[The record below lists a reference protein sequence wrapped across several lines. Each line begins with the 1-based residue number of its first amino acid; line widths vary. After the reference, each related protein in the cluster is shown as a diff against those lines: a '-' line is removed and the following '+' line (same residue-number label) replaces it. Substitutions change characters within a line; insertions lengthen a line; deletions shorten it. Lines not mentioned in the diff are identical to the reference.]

1 MTILQQP
8 SAHEVAMN
16 MTDFIID
23 TDSTINFSVKYGS
36 QTILSEDYVPDANWQ
51 VRTHK
56 LGKFL
61 AQALWGLWPTSN
73 LFDQTHLKGSFG
85 FYINDVLQCSS
96 DVLFSCRYLKG
107 VTNPV
112 FLTNGNIKITRPG
125 VTEWLTVNAAGVNVT
140 VSGVDEY
147 GGLLTVPMGTVSDV
161 TTFNVSVDRVTTLLG
176 FTPVGEYIIKVG
188 TAEFCYVV
196 DHNHYAEVFQFR
208 YRNVYDAPE
217 VLSCVGDVKLKGA
230 EKASTGYLY
239 GVERKFD
246 VRANDEYTA
255 NSGVIFLG
263 SEYKYW
269 HDFLNTREAE
279 IYIDGEWYPIIVSK
293 QNYEREFRKDRLKAV
308 EFSFR
313 FADPDQNGLI

>member
-1 MTILQQP
+1 MTIIQKP
-8 SAHEVAMN
+8 SIQEVAMN

-23 TDSTINFSVKYGS
+23 TDSTINFSVRLNGKV
-36 QTILSEDYVPDANWQ
+36 ILKEDYVPDANWQ

-61 AQALWGLWPTSN
+61 AQALWGLWPSGDV
-73 LFDQTHLKGSFG
+73 FDQSHLKGTFS
-85 FYINDVLQCSS
+85 FYIDNTFQCSS
-96 DVLFSCRYLKG
+96 QVLFSCRYLKS

-112 FLTNGNIKITRPG
+112 FLTHGNVKLTRPDML
-125 VTEWLTVNAAGVNVT
+125 EWLTVNGSSQSVT
-140 VSGVDEY
+140 VTAEDDSGLSYTSSLGSVN
-147 GGLLTVPMGTVSDV
+147 GV
-161 TTFNVSVDRVTTLLG
+161 TTFNVSYSRVTSLLG
-176 FTPVGEYIIKVG
+176 FAPKGIYTIKTG
-188 TAEFCYVV
+188 QQTFNYVV
-196 DHNHYAEVFQFR
+196 DRNHYAEVFLFR
-208 YRNVYDAPE
+208 YRNVFDAPE
-217 VLSCVGDVKLKGA
+217 TLSCVGDVKLKGS
-230 EKASTGYLY
+230 EKASSGYLY

-263 SEYKYW
+263 SEYKFW

-279 IYIDGEWYPIIVSK
+279 LYIDGEWYPIIVSK

-313 FADPDQNGLI
+313 FADPDQNGIL

>member
-8 SAHEVAMN
+8 SANEVAMN

-23 TDSTINFSVKYGS
+23 TDSTIRFSVKFGS

-96 DVLFSCRYLKG
+96 YVLFSCRYLKG

-125 VTEWLTVNAAGVNVT
+125 VAEWLTVNAAQT
-140 VSGVDEY
+140 VVRVGALDSAGFIKSVIIGDAN
-147 GGLLTVPMGTVSDV
+147 GV
-161 TTFNVSVDRVTTLLG
+161 TTFNVSYSYISALLG
-176 FTPVGEYIIKVG
+176 FNPLSEYSITVG
-188 TAEFCYVV
+188 TAIYQYVV
-196 DHNHYAEVFQFR
+196 DNNHYAEVFQFR

>member
-8 SAHEVAMN
+8 ATDEVAMN

-23 TDSTINFSVKYGS
+23 TDTTINFCVKFGG

-61 AQALWGLWPTSN
+61 AQALWGLWPSSN
-73 LFDQTHLKGSFG
+73 VFDQNHLKGSFE
-85 FYINDVLQCSS
+85 FYIDDVLQCSS
-96 DVLFSCRYLKG
+96 NVVYSCRYLKG

-112 FLTNGNIKITRPG
+112 FLTNGTTKITRPG
-125 VTEWLTVNAAGVNVT
+125 VLEWLTVNAAGVDVSVT
-140 VSGVDEY
+140 AVDGY
-147 GGLLTVPMGTVSDV
+147 GSDSTVPMGTVNDV
-161 TTFNVSVDRVTTLLG
+161 TTFDASMDRVTALLG
-176 FTPVGEYIIKVG
+176 FAPVGEYVIKVG
-188 TAEFCYVV
+188 TAEFRYVV

-217 VLSCVGDVKLKGA
+217 TVSCVGDVKLKGA

-279 IYIDGEWYPIIVSK
+279 ILIDDEWYPIIVSK

>member
-1 MTILQQP
+1 MTIIQKP
-8 SAHEVAMN
+8 SIQEVAMN

-23 TDSTINFSVKYGS
+23 TDSTINFSVRLNGKL
-36 QTILSEDYVPDANWQ
+36 ILSEDYVPDANWQ

-61 AQALWGLWPTSN
+61 AQALWGLWPSGDV
-73 LFDQTHLKGSFG
+73 FDQSHLRGTFS
-85 FYINDVLQCSS
+85 FYIDNTFQCSS
-96 DVLFSCRYLKG
+96 QVLFSCRYLKS

-112 FLTNGNIKITRPG
+112 FLTHGNVKLTRPDML
-125 VTEWLTVNAAGVNVT
+125 EWLTVNGYSQSVT
-140 VSGVDEY
+140 ITAEDDSGLSY
-147 GGLLTVPMGTVSDV
+147 TSSLGTVNGV
-161 TTFNVSVDRVTTLLG
+161 TTFNVSYSRVTSLLG
-176 FTPVGEYIIKVG
+176 FAPKGIYTIKAGQQTFDYI
-188 TAEFCYVV
+188 V
-196 DHNHYAEVFQFR
+196 DRNHYAEVFLFR
-208 YRNVYDAPE
+208 YRNVFDAPE
-217 VLSCVGDVKLKGA
+217 TLSCVGDVKLKGS
-230 EKASTGYLY
+230 EKASSGYLH

-263 SEYKYW
+263 SEYKFW

-279 IYIDGEWYPIIVSK
+279 VYVDGEWYPIIVSK

-313 FADPDQNGLI
+313 FADPDQNGIL

>member
-8 SAHEVAMN
+8 SANEVAMN

-23 TDSTINFSVKYGS
+23 TDSTIRFSVKYGS

-61 AQALWGLWPTSN
+61 AQALWGLWPTSDV
-73 LFDQTHLKGSFG
+73 FDQTHLKGTFD
-85 FYINDVLQCSS
+85 FYVDDVLQCSS
-96 DVLFSCRYLKG
+96 DVLFSCRYIKG
-107 VTNPV
+107 VSNPV
-112 FLTNGNIKITRPG
+112 FLTHGTTKITRPDMK
-125 VTEWLTVNAAGVNVT
+125 EWLTVNAAETEVKVSAVNASFET
-140 VSGVDEY
+140 KSAS
-147 GGLLTVPMGTVSDV
+147 LGTVTEV
-161 TTFNVSVDRVTTLLG
+161 TTFNVSYDRVTTLLG
-176 FTPVGEYIIKVG
+176 FAPGGRYVI
-188 TAEFCYVV
+188 TAGSSTFAYVV

-208 YRNVYDAPE
+208 YRNVFDAPE

-279 IYIDGEWYPIIVSK
+279 ILIDGEWYPIIVSK

>member
-8 SAHEVAMN
+8 SANEVAMN

-176 FTPVGEYIIKVG
+176 FAPVGEYIIKAG

>member
-73 LFDQTHLKGSFG
+73 IFDQTHLKGSFD
-85 FYINDVLQCSS
+85 FYIDDVLQCSS
-96 DVLFSCRYLKG
+96 DVLFSCRNLKG

-112 FLTNGNIKITRPG
+112 FLTNGNIKITRPD
-125 VTEWLTVNAAGVNVT
+125 VAEWLTVNADEVDVS

-147 GGLLTVPMGTVSDV
+147 GGLLTVRMGTVSDV
-161 TTFNVSVDRVTTLLG
+161 TTFNVSYERVTALLG
-176 FTPVGEYIIKVG
+176 FAPVGEYIIKAG

>member
-8 SAHEVAMN
+8 STNEVAMN

-125 VTEWLTVNAAGVNVT
+125 VAEWLTVNADEVDVS

-147 GGLLTVPMGTVSDV
+147 GGLLTVRMGTVSDV
-161 TTFNVSVDRVTTLLG
+161 TTFNVSYERVTALLG
-176 FTPVGEYIIKVG
+176 FAPVGEYIIKAG

-230 EKASTGYLY
+230 EKASKGYLY

>member
-8 SAHEVAMN
+8 SANEVAMN

-23 TDSTINFSVKYGS
+23 TDSTINFSVKYGG

-176 FTPVGEYIIKVG
+176 FAPVGEYIIKAG

>member
-73 LFDQTHLKGSFG
+73 LFDQTHLKDSFD
-85 FYINDVLQCSS
+85 FYIDDVLQCSS

-112 FLTNGNIKITRPG
+112 FLTNGNIKITRSG

-140 VSGVDEY
+140 VSAVD
-147 GGLLTVPMGTVSDV
+147 GSNLSKSASLGTVTDV
-161 TTFNVSVDRVTTLLG
+161 TTFNVSMDRVTTLLG
-176 FTPVGEYIIKVG
+176 FTPEGQYVI
-188 TAEFCYVV
+188 TAGSSTFTYVV

-208 YRNVYDAPE
+208 YRNVFDAPE

>member
-8 SAHEVAMN
+8 ATDEVAMN

-23 TDSTINFSVKYGS
+23 TDTTINFCVKFGG

-61 AQALWGLWPTSN
+61 AQALWGLWPSSN
-73 LFDQTHLKGSFG
+73 VFDQNHLKGSFE
-85 FYINDVLQCSS
+85 FYIDDVLQCSS
-96 DVLFSCRYLKG
+96 NVVYSCRYLKG

-112 FLTNGNIKITRPG
+112 FLTNGTTKITRPG
-125 VTEWLTVNAAGVNVT
+125 VLEWLTVNAT
-140 VSGVDEY
+140 GVDVSVTAVDGY
-147 GGLLTVPMGTVSDV
+147 GSDSTVPMGTVNDV
-161 TTFNVSVDRVTTLLG
+161 TTFDASMDRVTALLG
-176 FTPVGEYIIKVG
+176 FAPVGEYVIKVG
-188 TAEFCYVV
+188 TAEFRYVV
-196 DHNHYAEVFQFR
+196 DHNHYAEVFLFR

-217 VLSCVGDVKLKGA
+217 TVSCVGDVKLKGA

-279 IYIDGEWYPIIVSK
+279 ILIDDEWYPIIVSK

>member
-1 MTILQQP
+1 MTLLQQP

-23 TDSTINFSVKYGS
+23 TGSTLNFSVKFGG

-73 LFDQTHLKGSFG
+73 VFDQNHLKGSFE
-85 FYINDVLQCSS
+85 FYIDDVLQCSS
-96 DVLFSCRYLKG
+96 DVVYSCRYLKG

-112 FLTNGNIKITRPG
+112 FLTNGTTKIVRPG
-125 VTEWLTVNAAGVNVT
+125 VTEWLTINEPGANVKVT
-140 VSGVDEY
+140 AVDEY
-147 GGLLTVPMGTVSDV
+147 GGDFTVSMGTVNEV
-161 TTFNVSVDRVTTLLG
+161 TTFDVSMDRVTSLLG
-176 FTPVGEYIIKVG
+176 FAPEGEYVISAG
-188 TAEFCYVV
+188 SEEFRYVV

-217 VLSCVGDVKLKGA
+217 TVSCVGDVKLKGA

-279 IYIDGEWYPIIVSK
+279 ILIDGEWYPIIVSK

>member
-8 SAHEVAMN
+8 SANEVAMN

-23 TDSTINFSVKYGS
+23 TDSTIRFSVKYGE

-61 AQALWGLWPTSN
+61 AQALWGLWPTSSV
-73 LFDQTHLKGSFG
+73 FDQTHLKGTFD
-85 FYINDVLQCSS
+85 FYIDDVLQCSS

-112 FLTNGNIKITRPG
+112 FLTNGSTKITRPG
-125 VTEWLTVNAAGVNVT
+125 ISEWLTVNAAGANVT
-140 VSGVDEY
+140 VSAVD
-147 GGLLTVPMGTVSDV
+147 GSNLSKSASLGTVTDV
-161 TTFNVSVDRVTTLLG
+161 TTFNVSMDRVTTLLG
-176 FTPVGEYIIKVG
+176 FTPEGQYVI
-188 TAEFCYVV
+188 TAGSSIFTYVV
-196 DHNHYAEVFQFR
+196 DHNHYAELFQFR

-239 GVERKFD
+239 GIERKFD

-255 NSGVIFLG
+255 NSGVVFLG

-279 IYIDGEWYPIIVSK
+279 ICIDGEWYPIIVSK

>member
-8 SAHEVAMN
+8 SAQEVAMN

-23 TDSTINFSVKYGS
+23 TDSTINFTVKYGGK
-36 QTILSEDYVPDANWQ
+36 TILSEDYVPDANWQ

-61 AQALWGLWPTSN
+61 AQALWGLWPSSN
-73 LFDQTHLKGSFG
+73 IFDQNHLKGTFD
-85 FYINDVLQCSS
+85 FYIDDVLQCSS
-96 DVLFSCRYLKG
+96 EVLFSCRYLKG
-107 VTNPV
+107 MSNPV
-112 FLTNGNIKITRPG
+112 FLTHGNVKMTRPG
-125 VTEWLTVNAAGVNVT
+125 AMEWLTVNAKNTHVT
-140 VSGVDEY
+140 VTAADEY
-147 GGLLTVPMGTVSDV
+147 GGTNSVTLGSVIDV
-161 TTFNVSVDRVTTLLG
+161 TTFDVSVERIASLLG
-176 FTPVGEYIIKVG
+176 FEPSGEYVLNVG
-188 TAEFCYVV
+188 SAEFRYVV

-208 YRNVYDAPE
+208 YRNAFDAPE
-217 VLSCVGDVKLKGA
+217 VVTCVGDVKLKGA

-246 VRANDEYTA
+246 VRANDEFTA

-263 SEYKYW
+263 SEYKFWY
-269 HDFLNTREAE
+269 DFLNTREAE
-279 IYIDGEWYPIIVSK
+279 LYIDGEWYPIIVSK

-313 FADPDQNGLI
+313 FADPDQNGML

>member
-1 MTILQQP
+1 MTIIQQP
-8 SAHEVAMN
+8 KTDEVAMN

-23 TDSTINFSVKYGS
+23 TDSTIRFEVKYGGKS
-36 QTILSEDYVPDANWQ
+36 ILSEDYVPDANWQ

-61 AQALWGLWPTSN
+61 SQALWGIWPSGTVTDQN
-73 LFDQTHLKGSFG
+73 HVKGTFD
-85 FYINDVLQCSS
+85 FYIDGGLKCSS
-96 DVLFSCRYLKG
+96 DVLFSCRFLKG
-107 VTNPV
+107 VSNPV
-112 FLTNGNIKITRPG
+112 FLTQGSMKVTRPDAK
-125 VTEWLTVNAAGVNVT
+125 EWLTVNAPDTVVMVMASAGNGSAET
-140 VSGVDEY
+140 AS
-147 GGLLTVPMGTVSDV
+147 LGTVTEVATFDV
-161 TTFNVSVDRVTTLLG
+161 SFARVTTLLG
-176 FTPVGEYIIKVG
+176 FAPVSQYVV
-188 TAEFCYVV
+188 TAGSRSMTYVV

-208 YRNVYDAPE
+208 YRNVYDVPE
-217 VLSCVGDVKLKGA
+217 VVTCVGDVKLKGA
-230 EKASTGYLY
+230 EKASSGYLH

-263 SEYKYW
+263 SEYKFW

-279 IYIDGEWYPIIVSK
+279 VYVDGEWYPIIVSK

-313 FADPDQNGLI
+313 FADPDQNGIL

>member
-1 MTILQQP
+1 MTIIQKP
-8 SAHEVAMN
+8 SIQEVAMN

-23 TDSTINFSVKYGS
+23 TDSTINFSVRYGGKV
-36 QTILSEDYVPDANWQ
+36 ILSEDYVPDANWQ

-61 AQALWGLWPTSN
+61 AQALWGLWPTSDV
-73 LFDQTHLKGSFG
+73 FDQNHLKGAFS
-85 FYINDVLQCSS
+85 FYIDDVLQCTSE
-96 DVLFSCRYLKG
+96 VLFSCRYLKG
-107 VTNPV
+107 VSNPV
-112 FLTNGNIKITRPG
+112 FLSHGNIKITRPD
-125 VTEWLTVNAAGVNVT
+125 VSEWLSVNGSSLSVSVTAVAETGLSETASLGTVNG
-140 VSGVDEY
+140 
-147 GGLLTVPMGTVSDV
+147 V
-161 TTFNVSVDRVTTLLG
+161 TTFNVSHSRITSLLG
-176 FTPVGEYIIKVG
+176 FAPRGQYTIKAG
-188 TAEFCYVV
+188 QQTFEYVV
-196 DHNHYAEVFQFR
+196 DHNHYTEVFQFR
-208 YRNVYDAPE
+208 YRNVYDVPE
-217 VLSCVGDVKLKGA
+217 TLSCVGDVKLKGA
-230 EKASTGYLY
+230 EKASSGYLY

-263 SEYKYW
+263 SEYKFW

-313 FADPDQNGLI
+313 FADPDQNGML

>member
-1 MTILQQP
+1 MTIIQQP
-8 SAHEVAMN
+8 AAQEVAMN

-23 TDSTINFSVKYGS
+23 SDSTINFSVKYGGK
-36 QTILSEDYVPDANWQ
+36 TILSEDYVPDANWQ

-73 LFDQTHLKGSFG
+73 VFDQTHLKGSFD
-85 FYINDVLQCSS
+85 FYIDDVLQCSS
-96 DVLFSCRYLKG
+96 EVLFSCRYLKG
-107 VTNPV
+107 VSNPV
-112 FLTNGNIKITRPG
+112 FLSHGNVKITRPD
-125 VTEWLTVNAAGVNVT
+125 VSEWLTVNAAKAEVSVIAVNE
-140 VSGVDEY
+140 S
-147 GGLLTVPMGTVSDV
+147 GLLKTASLGTVSDV
-161 TTFNVSVDRVTTLLG
+161 TTFDVGLERITALLG
-176 FTPVGEYIIKVG
+176 FAPIGSYTIKAGQQTFEYI
-188 TAEFCYVV
+188 V
-196 DHNHYAEVFQFR
+196 DHNHYAEVFLFR

-217 VLSCVGDVKLKGA
+217 TLSCVGDVKLKGA
-230 EKASTGYLY
+230 EKASSGYLY

-255 NSGVIFLG
+255 NSSVIFLG
-263 SEYKYW
+263 SEYKFW

-279 IYIDGEWYPIIVSK
+279 INIDGEWYPIIVSK

-313 FADPDQNGLI
+313 FADPDQNGLL

>member
-1 MTILQQP
+1 MTLLQQP
-8 SAHEVAMN
+8 STHEVAMN

-112 FLTNGNIKITRPG
+112 FLTNGNIKITRQG

-147 GGLLTVPMGTVSDV
+147 GGLLTVPMGTASDV

-176 FTPVGEYIIKVG
+176 FAPVGEYIIKAG

-217 VLSCVGDVKLKGA
+217 TVNCVGDVKLKGA

>member
-8 SAHEVAMN
+8 ATDEVAMN

-23 TDSTINFSVKYGS
+23 TDTTINFCVKFGG

-61 AQALWGLWPTSN
+61 AQALWGLWPSSN
-73 LFDQTHLKGSFG
+73 VFDQNHLKGSFE
-85 FYINDVLQCSS
+85 FYIDDVLQCSS
-96 DVLFSCRYLKG
+96 NVVYSCRYLKG

-112 FLTNGNIKITRPG
+112 FLTNGATKITRPG
-125 VTEWLTVNAAGVNVT
+125 VLEWLTVNAAGVDVSVT
-140 VSGVDEY
+140 AVDGY
-147 GGLLTVPMGTVSDV
+147 GSDSTVPMGTVNDV
-161 TTFNVSVDRVTTLLG
+161 TTFDASMDRVTALLG
-176 FTPVGEYIIKVG
+176 FAPVGEYVIKVG
-188 TAEFCYVV
+188 TAEFRYVV

-217 VLSCVGDVKLKGA
+217 TVSCVGDVKLKGA

-279 IYIDGEWYPIIVSK
+279 ILIDDEWYPIIVSK

>member
-8 SAHEVAMN
+8 SANEVAMN

-176 FTPVGEYIIKVG
+176 FAPVGEYIIKVG

-217 VLSCVGDVKLKGA
+217 TVNCVGDVKLKGA

>member
-176 FTPVGEYIIKVG
+176 FTPVGEYIIKAG
-188 TAEFCYVV
+188 TVEFCYVV

-279 IYIDGEWYPIIVSK
+279 ILIDGEWYPIIVSK

>member
-1 MTILQQP
+1 MTIIQQP
-8 SAHEVAMN
+8 APQEVAMN

-23 TDSTINFSVKYGS
+23 TDSTINFSVKYGGK
-36 QTILSEDYVPDANWQ
+36 TILSEDYVPDANWQ

-73 LFDQTHLKGSFG
+73 VFDQTHLKGSFD
-85 FYINDVLQCSS
+85 FYIDDILQCSS
-96 DVLFSCRYLKG
+96 EVLFSCRYLKG
-107 VTNPV
+107 VSNPV
-112 FLTNGNIKITRPG
+112 FLSHGNVKITRPG
-125 VTEWLTVNAAGVNVT
+125 VSEWLTVNAAEEVVSVTAVNE
-140 VSGVDEY
+140 SG
-147 GGLLTVPMGTVSDV
+147 LPKTASLGTVSDV
-161 TTFNVSVDRVTTLLG
+161 TTFDVGLKRITALLG
-176 FTPVGEYIIKVG
+176 FAPKGSYTIKAGQQTFEYI
-188 TAEFCYVV
+188 V

-217 VLSCVGDVKLKGA
+217 TLSCVGDVKLKGA
-230 EKASTGYLY
+230 EKASSGYLY

-263 SEYKYW
+263 SEYKFW

-279 IYIDGEWYPIIVSK
+279 INIDGEWYPIIVSK

-313 FADPDQNGLI
+313 FADPDQNGLL

>member
-1 MTILQQP
+1 MTIIQQP
-8 SAHEVAMN
+8 APQEVAMN

-23 TDSTINFSVKYGS
+23 TDSTINFSVKYGGK
-36 QTILSEDYVPDANWQ
+36 TILSEDYVPDANWQ

-73 LFDQTHLKGSFG
+73 VFDQNHLKGSFS
-85 FYINDVLQCSS
+85 FYMNDVLQCTSE
-96 DVLFSCRYLKG
+96 VLFSCRYLKG
-107 VTNPV
+107 VSNPV
-112 FLTNGNIKITRPG
+112 FLSHGNVKITRPG
-125 VTEWLTVNAAGVNVT
+125 VSEWLTVNAAKAEVSVIAVNE
-140 VSGVDEY
+140 S
-147 GGLLTVPMGTVSDV
+147 GLLKTASLGTVSDV
-161 TTFNVSVDRVTTLLG
+161 TTFDVGLERITALLG
-176 FTPVGEYIIKVG
+176 FPPKGSYTIKAGQQTFEYI
-188 TAEFCYVV
+188 V

-217 VLSCVGDVKLKGA
+217 TLSCVGDVKLKGA
-230 EKASTGYLY
+230 EKASSGYLY

-263 SEYKYW
+263 SEYKFW

-279 IYIDGEWYPIIVSK
+279 INIDGEWYPIIVSK

-313 FADPDQNGLI
+313 FADPDQNGLL

>member
-1 MTILQQP
+1 MTIIQQP
-8 SAHEVAMN
+8 APQEVAMN

-23 TDSTINFSVKYGS
+23 TDSTINFSVKYGGK
-36 QTILSEDYVPDANWQ
+36 TILSEDYVPDANWQ

-61 AQALWGLWPTSN
+61 AQALWGLWPSSN
-73 LFDQTHLKGSFG
+73 VFDQNHLKGSFS
-85 FYINDVLQCSS
+85 FYMNDVLQCTSE
-96 DVLFSCRYLKG
+96 VLFSCRYLKG
-107 VTNPV
+107 VSNPV
-112 FLTNGNIKITRPG
+112 FLSHGNVKITRPG
-125 VTEWLTVNAAGVNVT
+125 VSEWLTVNGASLSVSVTATDETGLFRTASLGSVN
-140 VSGVDEY
+140 G
-147 GGLLTVPMGTVSDV
+147 V
-161 TTFNVSVDRVTTLLG
+161 TTFHVSHSRVASLLG
-176 FTPVGEYIIKVG
+176 FAPKGSYTIKAGQQTFEYI
-188 TAEFCYVV
+188 V

-217 VLSCVGDVKLKGA
+217 TLSCVGDVKLKGA
-230 EKASTGYLY
+230 EKASSGYLH

-263 SEYKYW
+263 SEYKFW

-279 IYIDGEWYPIIVSK
+279 INIDGEWYPIIVSK

-313 FADPDQNGLI
+313 FADPDQNGLL

>member
-61 AQALWGLWPTSN
+61 AQALWGFWPTSN
-73 LFDQTHLKGSFG
+73 LFDQTHLKGSFE

-125 VTEWLTVNAAGVNVT
+125 VAEWLTVNAAGVNVT

-176 FTPVGEYIIKVG
+176 FAPVGEYIIKAG

>member
-1 MTILQQP
+1 MTIIQKP
-8 SAHEVAMN
+8 SIQEVAMN

-23 TDSTINFSVKYGS
+23 TDSTINFSVKYGGK
-36 QTILSEDYVPDANWQ
+36 TILSEDYVPDANWQ

-73 LFDQTHLKGSFG
+73 VFDQTHLKGSFD
-85 FYINDVLQCSS
+85 FYIDDVLQCSS
-96 DVLFSCRYLKG
+96 EVLFSCRYLKG
-107 VTNPV
+107 MTNPV

-125 VTEWLTVNAAGVNVT
+125 VTEWLTVNASGVNVT
-140 VSGVDEY
+140 VIGVDEF
-147 GGLLTVPMGTVSDV
+147 GSLLTVPMGTVSDV
-161 TTFNVSVDRVTTLLG
+161 TTFNVSIDRVTPLLG
-176 FTPVGEYIIKVG
+176 FVPVGEYIIKAG

-196 DHNHYAEVFQFR
+196 DYNHYAEVFQFR
-208 YRNVYDAPE
+208 YRNVYDVPE
-217 VLSCVGDVKLKGA
+217 TLSCVGDVKLKGA
-230 EKASTGYLY
+230 EKASSGYLH

-263 SEYKYW
+263 SEYKFW

-279 IYIDGEWYPIIVSK
+279 INIDGEWYPIIVSK

-313 FADPDQNGLI
+313 FADPDQNGLL

>member
-1 MTILQQP
+1 MTIIQQP
-8 SAHEVAMN
+8 APQEVAMN

-23 TDSTINFSVKYGS
+23 TDSTINFSVKYGGK
-36 QTILSEDYVPDANWQ
+36 TILSEDYVPDANWQ

-61 AQALWGLWPTSN
+61 AQALWGLWPSSN
-73 LFDQTHLKGSFG
+73 VFDQTHLKGSFD
-85 FYINDVLQCSS
+85 FYIDDVLQCSS
-96 DVLFSCRYLKG
+96 EVLFSCRYLKG
-107 VTNPV
+107 MTNPV

-125 VTEWLTVNAAGVNVT
+125 VTEWLTVNASGVNVT
-140 VSGVDEY
+140 VIGVDEF
-147 GGLLTVPMGTVSDV
+147 GGSLTVPMGTVSDV
-161 TTFNVSVDRVTTLLG
+161 TTFNVSIDRVTPLLG
-176 FTPVGEYIIKVG
+176 FVPVGEYIIKAG

-196 DHNHYAEVFQFR
+196 DYNHYAEVFQFR
-208 YRNVYDAPE
+208 YRNVYDVPE
-217 VLSCVGDVKLKGA
+217 TLSCVGDVKLKGA
-230 EKASTGYLY
+230 EKASSGYLY

-255 NSGVIFLG
+255 NSSVIFLG
-263 SEYKYW
+263 SEYKFW

-279 IYIDGEWYPIIVSK
+279 INIDGEWYPIIVSK

-313 FADPDQNGLI
+313 FADPDQNGLL